1 MNHSLKNSFLFL
13 ILVSITCTGQNIDSL
28 VNLRV
33 AWGDTP
39 GIAAALYANGKTTYY
54 SHGFANAETKELV
67 SPKTLFEIGSITK
80 TFTNLLTAQRIE
92 KGKIS
97 LDDPIQKF
105 LPASVKV
112 PESGGKKIT
121 IENLATARSGLPRM
135 PDNFAPADNQNPF
148 VDYTKKELYEFLNKY
163 TLTRE
168 PGSSYEYSNLGMGL
182 LATLL
187 DNQKTFSQ
195 LIEEGIT
202 RPLMMNQ
209 TFLNT
214 PDNKLPHVAQGYSA
228 NIPVKAWTWTDQSV
242 MAGAGG
248 LISNTEDMIKYLIAN
263 LNESGPLGKSLAMTH
278 QPRHDAGGANMEI
291 GMGWHILNKTI
302 VWHNGGT
309 GGFRTF
315 AGFNAKTKTA
325 VVVLTNSN
333 TGADDLGFHLL
344 DNSLP
349 LKTQRPTVA
358 VDEKTL
364 KDYVGEYELTPQFKI
379 TVTLKDGS
387 LFAQATGQSAF
398 EIFPESQKKFFYKV
412 VDAQIEFVRDEKG
425 GVEKLLLYQNG
436 ATMGAKKIN

>member
-1 MNHSLKNSFLFL
+1 MNPSLKNCFLL
-13 ILVSITCTGQNIDSL
+13 ISLIGASCYGQNIDSL
-28 VNLRV
+28 VDLRV
-33 AWGDTP
+33 KWGDTP
-39 GIAAALYANGKTTYY
+39 GIAAAVYANGKTTYY
-54 SHGFANAETKELV
+54 SHGFANAETKEMV
-67 SPKTLFEIGSITK
+67 NSKTLFEIGSITK
-80 TFTNLLTAQRIE
+80 TFTNLLTALMVE

-105 LPASVKV
+105 LPADVKV

-135 PDNFAPADNQNPF
+135 PDNFAPADNQNPYL
-148 VDYTKKELYEFLNKY
+148 DYTRKELYQFLNKY

-182 LATLL
+182 LANLL
-187 DNQKTFSQ
+187 DNQKPFSQ

-202 RPLMMNQ
+202 RPLLMSQ

-214 PDNKLPHVAQGYSA
+214 PDNKLLHVAQGYA
-228 NIPVKAWTWTDQSV
+228 GNIPVKAWTWTNQSV

-248 LISNTEDMIKYLIAN
+248 LISNTEDMIKFLIAN

-309 GGFRTF
+309 GGFRSF
-315 AGFNAKTKTA
+315 AGFNPKTKTA
-325 VVVLTNSN
+325 VVVLTNSH
-333 TGADDLGFHLL
+333 TGADDLGFYLL

-349 LKTQRPTVA
+349 LKSPRPTVA

-379 TVTLKDGS
+379 TITLKDGS
-387 LFAQATGQSAF
+387 LLAQATGQGAF
-398 EIFPESQKKFFYKV
+398 EIFPESPKKFFYKV

-425 GVEKLLLYQNG
+425 GVEKLVLYQNG
-436 ATMGAKKIN
+436 ATMGAKKL

>member
-1 MNHSLKNSFLFL
+1 MSLKN
-13 ILVSITCTGQNIDSL
+13 ILVFIFLVSVRCTGQNIDSL

-33 AWGDTP
+33 EWGDTP
-39 GIAAALYANGKTTYY
+39 GIAAAFYANGKTTYY
-54 SHGFANAETKELV
+54 SHGFANAETKETA
-67 SPKTLFEIGSITK
+67 SSKTLFEIGSITK
-80 TFTNLLTAQRIE
+80 TFTNLLTALMVE

-105 LPASVKV
+105 LPANVKV

-121 IENLATARSGLPRM
+121 IENLATARSGLPDM

-148 VDYTKKELYEFLNKY
+148 VDYTKVQLYEFLNKY

-182 LATLL
+182 LAHTIE
-187 DNQKTFSQ
+187 NQKTFSQ
-195 LIEEGIT
+195 LIEEWIT
-202 RPLMMNQ
+202 RPLLMNQ

-214 PDNKLPHVAQGYSA
+214 PDNKLLHVAQGYA
-228 NIPVKAWTWTDQSV
+228 GKTPVKAWTWTNQSV

-248 LISNTEDMIKYLIAN
+248 LISNTEDIMKYLIAN
-263 LNESGPLGKSLAMTH
+263 LNESGPLGKALAMTH
-278 QPRHDAGGANMEI
+278 QPRHDAGGATMQI

-315 AGFNAKTKTA
+315 AGFNSQTKTA
-325 VVVLTNSN
+325 VVVLTNSI

-344 DNSLP
+344 DSSLP
-349 LKTQRPTVA
+349 LKTPRQALA

-364 KDYVGEYELTPQFKI
+364 KEYVGEYEMSPQFKI
-379 TVTLKDGS
+379 AITLKDGS
-387 LFAQATGQSAF
+387 LFAQATGQGGF

-425 GVEKLLLYQNG
+425 EVEKLLLYQNG
-436 ATMGAKKIN
+436 AILGARKVN